1 VGEGASVRDCRGIG
15 RMGVMCIFGIVG
27 YLASGECSRCRD
39 SGVKGGGSKER
50 RWRNNERME
59 EKG

>member
-1 VGEGASVRDCRGIG
+1 
-15 RMGVMCIFGIVG
+15 MCIFGIVG
-27 YLASGECSRCRD
+27 YLASGECSGCRD